1 DVDKDDRGRKVLR
14 FEAFEKAI
22 AGLDKGMDVKLN
34 ALNEKYPGKVF
45 SIRSSHAM
53 LELRRLLE
61 KKKKIP
67 LVNRVLASSKKARSS
82 ALYADQLHKRDPRKL
97 PAIGKGEEAKLDKL
111 LRELAVKI
119 TVENPWS
126 GVKKTSELK

>member
-1 DVDKDDRGRKVLR
+1 
-14 FEAFEKAI
+14 
-22 AGLDKGMDVKLN
+22 
-34 ALNEKYPGKVF
+34 
-45 SIRSSHAM
+45 M

-61 KKKKIP
+61 KKKEIP
-67 LVNRVLASSKKARSS
+67 LVNRVLASSKKDRSG
-82 ALYADQLHKRDPRKL
+82 ALYADQLHSGPAVIQLEGYLYLAAVHNRDPRKL